1 MIATVHVPFATRAVC
16 LTRVAALPV
25 VLPVVLLG
33 ALLAASAPV
42 ALAGGGAWTELGAA
56 LPGAGGAP
64 ALAGSGSLAGG
75 TLATLTLTG
84 AAPGAPATLVIGLS
98 QLAAPFKGGTM
109 VPQPDVLLPFTTG
122 AGGGVALSAAWPAA
136 LPPGTQSFFQWWIAD
151 AGGPAGFAA
160 SNALLGTVPE
170 PPVAGSF
177 PADWVHGA
185 CPETSIQIH
194 AYNDDTYILR
204 QSMCTNFEGP
214 FIYLLFGE
222 DKVLQLDTGAGGIPI
237 GSTVQNLIA
246 DWLVAHG
253 KASIQHVVAHTH
265 SHGDHT
271 AGDGQFTGQPD
282 TTVVGTSTNAVKAFW
297 GWTNW
302 PNDVVSYDLGGRVVD
317 VLAIPGHQEASIA
330 VYDRETALL
339 LTGDTL
345 YPGFLFISGAISGGN
360 FAKYKAS
367 TQRMVDFIADKPV
380 SFVLGTH
387 IDMKAAPFQAYPYGT
402 NFQPLERVL
411 ELGRQH
417 LLELN
422 AAVQAMGSNPVQQA
436 HADFIIQPSG

>member
-1 MIATVHVPFATRAVC
+1 
-16 LTRVAALPV
+16 
-25 VLPVVLLG
+25 VLL
-33 ALLAASAPV
+33 A
-42 ALAGGGAWTELGAA
+42 
-56 LPGAGGAP
+56 
-64 ALAGSGSLAGG
+64 
-75 TLATLTLTG
+75 
-84 AAPGAPATLVIGLS
+84 
-98 QLAAPFKGGTM
+98 
-109 VPQPDVLLPFTTG
+109 FTTG

-136 LPPGTQSFFQWWIAD
+136 LPPGTQTWFQWWIAD

-160 SNALLGTVPE
+160 SNAVLGTVPE
-170 PPVAGSF
+170 PPAPGTF
-177 PADWVHGA
+177 PADWIHGA
-185 CPETSIQIH
+185 CPEPSIQVH
-194 AYNDDTYILR
+194 AYNADTYILR

-237 GSTVQNLIA
+237 GSTVQGIIA
-246 DWLVAHG
+246 AWLAANG
-253 KASIQHVVAHTH
+253 KSGIQHGVAHTH
-265 SHGDHT
+265 SHGDHV
-271 AGDGQFTGQPD
+271 AGDGQFTGQPN

-302 PNDVVSYDLGGRVVD
+302 PSDVVAYDLGGRVVD

-380 SFVLGTH
+380 AWVLGTH
-387 IDMKAAPFQAYPYGT
+387 VEMKAVPFTAYPYGT
-402 NFQPLERVL
+402 NFQPLERDL
-411 ELGRQH
+411 QLGRQH

-422 AAVQAMGSNPVQQA
+422 AAVQAMGGSPSVQT